1 MTPLEPL
8 APSEIFIIYVRD
20 MLKVEL
26 TRPRRISLEALER
39 RLWDAA
45 QFDSYIIGRNSEPL
59 IDELGLATDKALE
72 YDRIIEA
79 AKVEYSRVMEGR

>member
-20 MLKVEL
+20 MLKVES

-45 QFDSYIIGRNSEPL
+45 QFDSYIIGRNSNPL
-59 IDELGLATDKALE
+59 LDELGLARDEALE
-72 YDRIIEA
+72 YDQIIEA
-79 AKVEYSRVMEGR
+79 AKAEYVKGREGK